1 MCELR
6 SVKERQVRI
15 DGAESATYSLTA
27 AALLCGGGFGANRWF
42 GHDMLIRNFI
52 FWLSSKRGVTNAI
65 ARRGMKYGFARR
77 FVAGETLAEALTA
90 SDELCR
96 AGRHV
101 SLNHL
106 GENVTTE
113 AAAREVCASY
123 LEMTEQ
129 MHAKNLAGNISIK
142 LTQLGL
148 DLSKELCGALTLSIA
163 KRAAELGR
171 TIEMDME
178 GSVYT
183 DATLDIFESTQRE
196 TGNCGLAIQA
206 YLHRTEKD
214 IQRLALLR
222 PKIRLVK
229 GAYRE
234 PANIAVQGKP
244 AVDANYRKL
253 TTLLL
258 EGAKRGLY
266 FPAIAS
272 HDPFMVAH
280 AQSEAARLGLPKDKY
295 ELQMIYGIRRDL
307 QQQARDAG
315 NILQVYVPFG
325 TDWCPYFM
333 RRLSERPANC
343 WFVLRSLVAESS
355 S

>member
-1 MCELR
+1 
-6 SVKERQVRI
+6 
-15 DGAESATYSLTA
+15 
-27 AALLCGGGFGANRWF
+27 
-42 GHDMLIRNFI
+42 MLIRDLI
-52 FWLSSKRGVTNAI
+52 FWLSSKRSVTDSI
-65 ARRGMKYGFARR
+65 ARRGMKNGFARR

-96 AGRHV
+96 QGRNV

-106 GENVTTE
+106 GENVSTE
-113 AAAREVCASY
+113 SAARDVCASY
-123 LEMTEQ
+123 IEMIEA
-129 MHAKNLAGNISIK
+129 MHARNITGNISIK

-148 DLSKELCGALTLSIA
+148 DLGKQFCASLALSIA

-178 GSVYT
+178 GSAYT
-183 DATLDIFESTQRE
+183 DATLDIFEGVQRE
-196 TGNCGLAIQA
+196 CSNSGLAVQA
-206 YLHRTEKD
+206 YLHRAEND
-214 IQRLALLR
+214 LQRLSPLK

-234 PANIAVQGKP
+234 PKQIALQGKP
-244 AVDANYRKL
+244 AVDANYKRL
-253 TTLLL
+253 TTFLL
-258 EGAKRGLY
+258 EGATRGAF

-272 HDPFMVAH
+272 HDPMIVAH
-280 AQSEAARLGLPKDKY
+280 AQAEAARLNLPMDRY

-307 QQQARDAG
+307 QQQVRAAG
-315 NILQVYVPFG
+315 NTLQVYVPFG

-343 WFVLRSLVAESS
+343 WFVLRSLLAESAGTR
-355 S
+355 

>member
-1 MCELR
+1 M
-6 SVKERQVRI
+6 
-15 DGAESATYSLTA
+15 
-27 AALLCGGGFGANRWF
+27 
-42 GHDMLIRNFI
+42 MLIRDFI
-52 FWLSSKRGVTNAI
+52 FWLSSKKSVTNAI

-96 AGRHV
+96 NGRHV

-113 AAAREVCASY
+113 AAAREVCAGY
-123 LEMTEQ
+123 IDMIEQ
-129 MHAKNLAGNISIK
+129 LHARNLVGNISIK

-148 DLSKELCGALTLSIA
+148 DLGKEFCTSLTLSIA

-178 GSVYT
+178 GSGYT
-183 DATLDIFESTQRE
+183 DVTLDIFESVQRE
-196 TGNCGLAIQA
+196 TANCCLAIQA
-206 YLHRTEKD
+206 YLHRSEKD
-214 IQRLALLR
+214 LQRLAPLK

-253 TTLLL
+253 ATLLL
-258 EGAKRGLY
+258 EGATSGSY
-266 FPAIAS
+266 FPAFAS
-272 HDPFMVAH
+272 HDPFMAAH
-280 AQSEAARLGLPKDKY
+280 AQNEAARLGLPKDKY
-295 ELQMIYGIRRDL
+295 EFQMIYGIRRDL
-307 QQQARDAG
+307 QQQVFDAG

-343 WFVLRSLVAESS
+343 WFVLRSLIAESS

>member
-1 MCELR
+1 M
-6 SVKERQVRI
+6 I
-15 DGAESATYSLTA
+15 
-27 AALLCGGGFGANRWF
+27 
-42 GHDMLIRNFI
+42 IRDFI
-52 FWLSSKRGVTNAI
+52 FWLSRKRSVTDSI
-65 ARRGMKYGFARR
+65 ARRGMKNGFARR

-96 AGRHV
+96 QGRNV

-106 GENVTTE
+106 GENVSTE
-113 AAAREVCASY
+113 AAAHEVCASY
-123 LEMTEQ
+123 IEMIEA
-129 MHAKNLAGNISIK
+129 MHARKIAGNISIK

-148 DLSKELCGALTLSIA
+148 DLSKELCAALALAIA

-178 GSVYT
+178 ASGYT
-183 DATLDIFESTQRE
+183 DATLDIFESVQLE
-196 TGNCGLAIQA
+196 CGNSGLAVQA

-214 IQRLALLR
+214 LQRLALLK
-222 PKIRLVK
+222 PKVRLVK

-234 PANIAVQGKP
+234 PKNIALQGKP
-244 AVDANYRKL
+244 AVDANYKRL
-253 TTLLL
+253 TTMLL
-258 EGAKRGLY
+258 EGATHGTF

-272 HDPFMVAH
+272 HDPMMVAH
-280 AQSEAARLGLPKDKY
+280 AQAEAVRLNLPKDKY

-307 QQQARDAG
+307 QQQVHAAG
-315 NILQVYVPFG
+315 NFLQVYVPFG

-343 WFVLRSLVAESS
+343 WFVLRSLIAESWH
-355 S
+355 

>member
-1 MCELR
+1 
-6 SVKERQVRI
+6 
-15 DGAESATYSLTA
+15 
-27 AALLCGGGFGANRWF
+27 
-42 GHDMLIRNFI
+42 MLIRDFI
-52 FWLSSKRGVTNAI
+52 FWLSSKKSVTNAI
-65 ARRGMKYGFARR
+65 ARRGMKHGFARR

-96 AGRHV
+96 NGRHV

-113 AAAREVCASY
+113 AAAREVCAGY
-123 LEMTEQ
+123 IDMIEQLE
-129 MHAKNLAGNISIK
+129 ARKLVGNISIK

-148 DLSKELCGALTLSIA
+148 DLGKDFCASLTLSIA

-178 GSVYT
+178 GSGYT
-183 DATLDIFESTQRE
+183 DVTLDIFECVQRE
-196 TGNCGLAIQA
+196 TANCCLAIQA
-206 YLHRTEKD
+206 YLHRSEKD
-214 IQRLALLR
+214 LQRLAPLK

-234 PANIAVQGKP
+234 PASISVQGKP
-244 AVDANYRKL
+244 AVDANYKKL
-253 TTLLL
+253 TTMLL
-258 EGAKRGLY
+258 EGAARGAY
-266 FPAIAS
+266 FPAFAS
-272 HDPFMVAH
+272 HDAFMAAH
-280 AQSEAARLGLPKDKY
+280 AQSEAARLSVSKDKY
-295 ELQMIYGIRRDL
+295 EFQMIYGIRRDL
-307 QQQARDAG
+307 QQQVYDAG

-343 WFVLRSLVAESS
+343 WFVLRSLIAESS
-355 S
+355 G

>member
-1 MCELR
+1 
-6 SVKERQVRI
+6 
-15 DGAESATYSLTA
+15 
-27 AALLCGGGFGANRWF
+27 
-42 GHDMLIRNFI
+42 MLIRNFI
-52 FWLSSKRGVTNAI
+52 FWLSTKRSVTNSI
-65 ARRGMKYGFARR
+65 ARRGMRQGFARR

-90 SDELCR
+90 SGELCQQ
-96 AGRHV
+96 GRNV

-106 GENVTTE
+106 GENVSTE

-123 LEMTEQ
+123 VEMTEEL
-129 MHAKNLAGNISIK
+129 HAKNLSGNISIK

-148 DLSKELCGALTLSIA
+148 DLSKDLCASLALSIA
-163 KRAAELGR
+163 KRAAALGR

-183 DATLDIFESTQRE
+183 DATLDIFESVQRE
-196 TGNCGLAIQA
+196 TGNAGLAVQA

-214 IQRLALLR
+214 LLRLAPLQ

-234 PANIAVQGKP
+234 PKNIALQGKP
-244 AVDANYRKL
+244 AVDENYKRL
-253 TTLLL
+253 TTMLLV
-258 EGAKRGLY
+258 GATTKSY

-272 HDPFMVAH
+272 HDPMMVVH
-280 AQSEAARLGLPKDKY
+280 AQAEAARLNLPKDKY

-307 QQQARDAG
+307 QQQVHAAG

-343 WFVLRSLVAESS
+343 WFVLRSLLAESGAR
-355 S
+355 

>member
-1 MCELR
+1 
-6 SVKERQVRI
+6 
-15 DGAESATYSLTA
+15 
-27 AALLCGGGFGANRWF
+27 
-42 GHDMLIRNFI
+42 MLIRNFI
-52 FWLSSKRGVTNAI
+52 FWLSTKRSVTDSI
-65 ARRGMKYGFARR
+65 ARRGMRQGFARR
-77 FVAGETLAEALTA
+77 FVAGETLGEALTA
-90 SDELCR
+90 SAELCR
-96 AGRHV
+96 QGRNV

-106 GENVTTE
+106 GENVSTE
-113 AAAREVCASY
+113 AAAREVCGSY
-123 LEMTEQ
+123 IEMVEQ
-129 MHAKNLAGNISIK
+129 LHAKDLGGNISIK

-148 DLSKELCGALTLSIA
+148 DLRKDLCAALALSIA
-163 KRAAELGR
+163 KRAAGFGR

-183 DATLDIFESTQRE
+183 DATLDIFESVQRE
-196 TGNCGLAIQA
+196 TGNVGLAVQA
-206 YLHRTEKD
+206 YLHRTEND
-214 IQRLALLR
+214 LQRLAPLK

-234 PANIAVQGKP
+234 PKSIALQGKP
-244 AVDANYRKL
+244 AVDANYKRL

-258 EGAKRGLY
+258 EGAAQGTF

-272 HDPFMVAH
+272 HDPMMVAH
-280 AQSEAARLGLPKDKY
+280 AQTEAARLNLAKDTY

-307 QQQARDAG
+307 QQQVHAAG

-355 S
+355 R